1 MLLLC
6 VSLAQGNLSIMIEK
20 RRKKFCSVFLLCS
33 SRKNSKDLGEG
44 FSAIKE
50 AQLLWHLSVIVN
62 ITSWVEKD
70 AREGSS
76 GITVSESE
84 EINIEVSGSVV
95 TKFVS
100 EVKCGLLRM
109 RNSSGTSGSAGVEG
123 EAVGEEGSRSSF
135 RTD

>member
-6 VSLAQGNLSIMIEK
+6 VLLAQGNLSIMIEK

-76 GITVSESE
+76 GISESE

-100 EVKCGLLRM
+100 EVKCGMLRM

-123 EAVGEEGSRSSF
+123 EVVGEEGSRSSF